1 MKKTIVFS
9 LLLLLAGTSVTAQ
22 QTSEST
28 ISRRKVNVGSFDKI
42 RIDATINVVLY
53 EDSSDT
59 NITLEGQGNSI
70 EELQLK
76 VQHGELVLAASSN
89 KNYKK
94 KAVVIIP
101 VKNLKRITLNED
113 AMLISMNVLQ
123 SEIMDLQ
130 INSDCWMN
138 LKLSGRLNVLQG
150 DAAGKVTFVNTKKEI
165 ILGE

>member
-9 LLLLLAGTSVTAQ
+9 LLLLLAGASVTAQ
-22 QTSEST
+22 KTGELAV
-28 ISRRKVNVGSFDKI
+28 SRKKVNVGSFDKI

-53 EDSSDT
+53 EDVNDT
-59 NITLEGQGNSI
+59 QITIEGQGNSI
-70 EELQLK
+70 DEIQLK
-76 VQHGELVLAASSN
+76 VQNGELVLAASSN

-94 KAVVIIP
+94 KAVVSIP
-101 VKNLKRITLNED
+101 VNNLKRITLNQD

-130 INSDCWMN
+130 VNSDCWMN
-138 LKLSGRLNVLQG
+138 LKLSGRLNLLQG
-150 DAAGKVTFVNTKKEI
+150 DAQGKVTFVNSKKEI